1 MGLTY
6 FAITAFIVIIT
17 VILIIALVKIR
28 ENETSEDSKRLA
40 GRLGEEKAV
49 SVIRSVLKEE
59 DLLFTNVSFVYDG
72 RPAET
77 DCIIVHKFGVFIIE
91 VKNYVGKI
99 IGSEKDFE
107 WTKYKLTERG
117 NVYEKT
123 VKNPVRQVKRQIY
136 LLAKYLDY
144 HGVRVWVK
152 GYALFILGNS
162 PIKSESILC
171 SAHEIDKAIH
181 TKDREFLSYQT
192 IEKIKKLLD

>member
-1 MGLTY
+1 MNLTY
-6 FAITAFIVIIT
+6 ISILAFILLIT
-17 VILIIALVKIR
+17 VLLIIALSGINKKNS
-28 ENETSEDSKRLA
+28 ENEKRQA
-40 GRLGEEKAV
+40 GKLGEEKAF
-49 SVIRSVLKEE
+49 SVIRSVLKEG

-77 DCIIVHKFGVFIIE
+77 DCIIVNKFGVFIIE

-152 GYALFILGNS
+152 GYALFIHGNS